1 MSEVHS
7 SITDGIKNSPD
18 DVHVFISYS
27 HDDKELA
34 ECVRDELKKANPDR
48 VTFFWTPIVF
58 VPERDLIYP

>member
-1 MSEVHS
+1 MSDARS
-7 SITDGIKNSPD
+7 SITDGIKKRPD

-48 VTFFWTPIVF
+48 VTIYLTHTVF
-58 VPERDLIYP
+58 VREKDGIYL